1 MILTVLI
8 VVSYDDDEVFTVV
21 QFATGS
27 GKRSFDESRFEL
39 ALPRTCF
46 ASAKCRH
53 RILDAIE
60 KVVGVTVERMFEEK
74 QSQNI
79 QLVALVVL
87 MVSYRHKSARCS
99 EDETDSEMSLML
111 E

>member
-1 MILTVLI
+1 MFITVWS
-8 VVSYDDDEVFTVV
+8 VVSYNYDKVFTVV
-21 QFATGS
+21 QFATVS
-27 GKRSFDESRFEL
+27 GKRSFDESCFEL

-60 KVVGVTVERMFEEK
+60 KVVGVTEERMFEEK
-74 QSQNI
+74 QSQHI

-87 MVSYRHKSARCS
+87 VNSYRHKSARCS
-99 EDETDSEMSLML
+99 EDETDSEMSSML